1 MFVRLFTSVVIMAV
15 TASIQL
21 LAAEGAKKPNILWL
35 VSEDNTILLGCYG
48 DKHGK
53 TPTLDGLAAA
63 GVRYEQAR
71 SPAPVCAATRT
82 AIITGRYAPAIGTQN
97 MRSKEPLSEGVQFW
111 PELLRANGYYTTN
124 NSKTDYNTS
133 SDRSGQAWNESS
145 NKAHYKNRPAGAPF
159 FAIFNIG
166 TSHESSVHKSEAQ
179 TKTDPASVDV
189 QPYLPDTPTVRH
201 DIAQY
206 YDKLNKMD
214 SEMGKILEE
223 LKNDGLADDTI
234 VFYYSDH
241 GGVLPRSKRFL
252 YANGTQVPLIAYFGK
267 NFAHLAPQAVG
278 SASAELVNLI
288 DMPPTA
294 LSLVGIKPPAFLQ
307 GRAIAGEF
315 KAPARPYDYSYRDR
329 MDEIYDCSRS
339 VTDGKLLYIR
349 HYMPQVPSGM
359 HLDYL
364 WKQPA
369 MKNWAE
375 LFAAGKL
382 NAVQSAFFLKKPV
395 EELFD
400 LKTNWHCTVNLAG
413 EAKHKADLERLRAAN
428 QAHLINIRDTA
439 FLPESLMTTM
449 RGEMT
454 PAAYASDDSR
464 YPIKELAS
472 FVDRM
477 QVEGDQAAMVQAL
490 SSPNASMRLWAIIA
504 SQELATAPAGLDI
517 AAALNDPQPMVS
529 IAASEALLRRGD
541 HAAAK
546 ATLAKT
552 LIEAKEWSVRLA
564 ALNVIARLKNQA
576 EFIEAITAAHATD
589 KSDYVNR
596 LSSDLLDLISDRNR
610 KKSP

>member
-1 MFVRLFTSVVIMAV
+1 METTSD
-15 TASIQL
+15 
-21 LAAEGAKKPNILWL
+21 E
-35 VSEDNTILLGCYG
+35 
-48 DKHGK
+48 
-53 TPTLDGLAAA
+53 
-63 GVRYEQAR
+63 
-71 SPAPVCAATRT
+71 
-82 AIITGRYAPAIGTQN
+82 
-97 MRSKEPLSEGVQFW
+97 
-111 PELLRANGYYTTN
+111 
-124 NSKTDYNTS
+124 
-133 SDRSGQAWNESS
+133 
-145 NKAHYKNRPAGAPF
+145 
-159 FAIFNIG
+159 
-166 TSHESSVHKSEAQ
+166 
-179 TKTDPASVDV
+179 
-189 QPYLPDTPTVRH
+189 
-201 DIAQY
+201 
-206 YDKLNKMD
+206 KL
-214 SEMGKILEE
+214 
-223 LKNDGLADDTI
+223 
-234 VFYYSDH
+234 
-241 GGVLPRSKRFL
+241 
-252 YANGTQVPLIAYFGK
+252 
-267 NFAHLAPQAVG
+267 
-278 SASAELVNLI
+278 
-288 DMPPTA
+288 
-294 LSLVGIKPPAFLQ
+294 
-307 GRAIAGEF
+307 
-315 KAPARPYDYSYRDR
+315 
-329 MDEIYDCSRS
+329 
-339 VTDGKLLYIR
+339 
-349 HYMPQVPSGM
+349 
-359 HLDYL
+359 
-364 WKQPA
+364 
-369 MKNWAE
+369 
-375 LFAAGKL
+375 
-382 NAVQSAFFLKKPV
+382 QSAFFLKKPV